1 MAHCEICGKDTDLNR
16 YRIEGCEM
24 NVCANCSKFG
34 ERILG
39 QSSATSSFQKKAL
52 QKQLQQEKGN
62 ESEQFIGKSA
72 GDKIKNAREEKGLTQ
87 EQLAKAIAEKASV
100 IQRIESGHM
109 SPAISTAEKLEKFLG
124 ISIVEVLENPRFSA
138 PRDEVSMESEETE
151 TKKQA
156 SDDDEGFTI
165 ADLLKKK

>member
-24 NVCANCSKFG
+24 SVCNNCSKFG
-34 ERILG
+34 EKLLG
-39 QSSATSSFQKKAL
+39 QSSATSSFQKKT
-52 QKQLQQEKGN
+52 LQQEKGN

-72 GDKIKNAREEKGLTQ
+72 GNKIKNAREKKGLTQ

-109 SPAISTAEKLEKFLG
+109 SPAISTAEKLERFLG
-124 ISIVEVLENPRFSA
+124 IKIVE
-138 PRDEVSMESEETE
+138 ESEETE
-151 TKKQA
+151 IKKQA
-156 SDDDEGFTI
+156 PDKEKGFTI

>member
-16 YRIEGCEM
+16 HRIEGCEM
-24 NVCANCSKFG
+24 SVCANCSKFG
-34 ERILG
+34 EKLLG
-39 QSSATSSFQKKAL
+39 QSSATASFQKKT
-52 QKQLQQEKGN
+52 LQQEKGK

-72 GDKIKNAREEKGLTQ
+72 GNKIKNARQTKGLTQ

-100 IQRIESGHM
+100 IQRIESSHM

-124 ISIVEVLENPRFSA
+124 ISIVEEA
-138 PRDEVSMESEETE
+138 EETE
-151 TKKQA
+151 IRREAPDKE
-156 SDDDEGFTI
+156 EGFTI